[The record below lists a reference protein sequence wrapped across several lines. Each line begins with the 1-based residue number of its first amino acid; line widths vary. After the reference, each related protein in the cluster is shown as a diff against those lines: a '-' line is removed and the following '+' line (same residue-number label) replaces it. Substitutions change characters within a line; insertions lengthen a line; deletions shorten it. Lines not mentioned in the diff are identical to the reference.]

1 MDENEFN
8 FDVHEYAGGNESIDP
23 TLVKSDGQ
31 TILNAELRH
40 QGIAGHHISSLDSF
54 YSEGLKQIVTKVF
67 TIESRIKNT
76 RDKTDEDREIS
87 EISFKVEFTDI
98 QLERPTTVNYVTG
111 HPEPSTPNACQVSD
125 LTYSAIPYL
134 SGKITA
140 TATKVG
146 DPERP
151 VTITRTDTFERYR
164 IAPILC
170 GKHTQLCNLKGL
182 SKETLKR
189 LGEDPHE
196 PGGTFIVNGSEWSID
211 NLENITYNIFHCHRN
226 MYNNEIARGTFLS
239 KPGDAFENSYQ
250 CLLRYKSNGAITVEI
265 TTNKFEDIDLPFYL
279 LFRAVGMTSDRDI
292 VDHIVGGVDNDD
304 YITKSLKNIL
314 HKAFRVDDSMFGSL
328 KNNYN
333 SIDIINSIALKI
345 TDMANATAGHRDENV
360 IRYINNNI
368 LQIIDRFIFPHIGN
382 TPAVRITKM
391 RFLAHLIN
399 KLLLVAE
406 EIVEPTDRDSLK
418 NKRIF
423 SAGTSLAKTFKQDFN
438 FAVVQ
443 PTKKALMKEFRSVPF
458 SAVQLATVVK
468 QAIKSDDLERML
480 IQAIVNGNKTIT
492 IRRNEITNRMSTQI
506 VNYKNDLNVISTLRS
521 IAGSNSSASKQ
532 NERADEMR
540 RVRPG
545 FPGFIC
551 VTQSADTGESV
562 GQTKQMAAGASISP
576 STSSYVLKD
585 LLLSDTD
592 LTPLGLVTPSDSTKY
607 GLAKV
612 FVNGDQIGY
621 CKNAADFALKYRLA
635 RRIDHIRRSTTIVW
649 ETTVR
654 EIYFWTDVG
663 RMLSPHIIVYNNF
676 AEYVKSKR
684 TGDGSVKF
692 KQWITLTKEH
702 ITGLQ
707 SGKLTIEDL
716 VEDGVVERL
725 SPEECENC
733 LVCPDLDTLRGASD
747 NVLLQYT
754 HLDIEQSIMGI
765 VALAGPLGN
774 HSNAVRNTMFT
785 NHRKQ
790 SAGWFSL
797 NFPHR
802 IDKNLTFQWYGTR
815 PLVSAFTDA
824 WTLPNGHQV
833 IGGVMLYTGRNCED
847 SLLISQGSRDLGMF
861 TVTQFNYEQTE
872 LDKNESFGNPDYA
885 RTMDIKRDASYEHI
899 DDGFVRVGTEIEKG
913 TVLMVK
919 NAKIQKPV
927 DQFLYSDK
935 SIVYK
940 KEEKARVDRVIK
952 TRNAEDKLIGK
963 VKYSATRPIGP
974 GDKCCLTPDH
984 EVLTLRGW
992 IPIAEVTLEDTVAC
1006 LNSDGNVLEYH
1017 RPTELHKYEHSG
1029 DMYEIDTQ
1037 QFSLFTTLNHK
1048 MYIKRREYEGK
1059 VKPYHLAE
1067 AQDIRGKTVSYL
1079 KNANWIRPDIE
1090 DIWLTDNEGNMD
1102 LYPMNEWLDL
1112 LGMFISN
1119 GWTEEK
1125 RPNQVVLH
1133 GRTDVEKEHITNTC
1147 INLGINMETE
1157 YSFDA
1162 VNNRHYIKNK
1172 YFRDELAR
1180 LPSGSLNKRIPAY
1193 VWNLSKD
1200 QCNILLDSLII
1211 GDGTIDKTHM
1221 RYFTSSRGLADDVTR
1236 LALHCGYSGNVAIN
1250 HSKGFSYTNEAG
1262 ENVTSSVDALKVT
1275 IIRTKNNPMV
1285 NHSGWRGRQTERI
1298 VEFEGNVYCLTV
1310 PTGIFYVRRYGL
1322 PIWTG
1327 NSSRTANKGIVSSL
1341 LPRNDMPYNS
1351 YGVPLDVVANCHS
1364 FPTRMA
1370 LNQLI
1375 ETLLG
1380 FRCALEG
1387 SFIDGTMFNNISVD
1401 DAIAT
1406 LASYGIK
1413 YGGHQRVYDGKTGEP
1428 MDTLIFM
1435 GPMHYQRLEKFVIDE
1450 YYAVRT
1456 GPTSAITRQPLDGKI
1471 SDGGLRL
1478 GEMEKDVIIAHG
1490 APRALN
1496 SKFSKDSDGT
1506 TLHVCRRCHNRA
1518 IVNEKIS
1525 LYKCKTCGDAA
1536 EIIAVPSTWVAN
1548 LLLFECNSMNIK
1560 TDLMLEP
1567 LAFPEYM

>member
-733 LVCPDLDTLRGASD
+733 LVCPDLDTLREASD

-974 GDKCCLTPDH
+974 GDK
-984 EVLTLRGW
+984 G
-992 IPIAEVTLEDTVAC
+992 
-1006 LNSDGNVLEYH
+1006 
-1017 RPTELHKYEHSG
+1017 
-1029 DMYEIDTQ
+1029 
-1037 QFSLFTTLNHK
+1037 
-1048 MYIKRREYEGK
+1048 
-1059 VKPYHLAE
+1059 
-1067 AQDIRGKTVSYL
+1067 
-1079 KNANWIRPDIE
+1079 
-1090 DIWLTDNEGNMD
+1090 
-1102 LYPMNEWLDL
+1102 
-1112 LGMFISN
+1112 
-1119 GWTEEK
+1119 
-1125 RPNQVVLH
+1125 
-1133 GRTDVEKEHITNTC
+1133 
-1147 INLGINMETE
+1147 
-1157 YSFDA
+1157 
-1162 VNNRHYIKNK
+1162 
-1172 YFRDELAR
+1172 
-1180 LPSGSLNKRIPAY
+1180 
-1193 VWNLSKD
+1193 
-1200 QCNILLDSLII
+1200 
-1211 GDGTIDKTHM
+1211 
-1221 RYFTSSRGLADDVTR
+1221 
-1236 LALHCGYSGNVAIN
+1236 
-1250 HSKGFSYTNEAG
+1250 
-1262 ENVTSSVDALKVT
+1262 
-1275 IIRTKNNPMV
+1275 
-1285 NHSGWRGRQTERI
+1285 
-1298 VEFEGNVYCLTV
+1298 
-1310 PTGIFYVRRYGL
+1310 
-1322 PIWTG
+1322 
-1327 NSSRTANKGIVSSL
+1327 SSRTANKGIVSSL